1 MKMREGRCV
10 LKGERG
16 VLQNPP
22 YWSVG
27 RGNHRYG
34 GFASDNQAYNK
45 VHGKTRTS
53 QAHNV
58 CLILFANEANSRYRL
73 VLAANRDEFY
83 SRPTAP
89 AAFWKEAPDVL
100 AGIDLKSGGSW
111 LGATRSGKIA
121 AVTNLRGPGKA
132 WENAPSRGNLVSDFL
147 IGNESPA
154 VFIYKLRTRARN
166 YNGFNLLLGSA
177 EELWWYSNRYDEPPR
192 RITPGIHGLSNDLL
206 DTPWPKVERGKR
218 ALGHLIIDEKEIT
231 SEKVFPIL
239 EDHSPAADD
248 ELPDT
253 GVGLELER
261 VLSAPFVRT
270 QDYGTR
276 SSTVLLIDHTGNV
289 TFVEHSFNPRDDSRK
304 ETRYEFRIEP

>member
-100 AGIDLKSGGSW
+100 AGKDLKSGGSW
-111 LGATRSGKIA
+111 MGATRGGKIA
-121 AVTNLRGPGKA
+121 AVTNLPRAGKS
-132 WENAPSRGNLVSDFL
+132 WEKATSTGKS
-147 IGNESPA
+147 GS
-154 VFIYKLRTRARN
+154 
-166 YNGFNLLLGSA
+166 GF
-177 EELWWYSNRYDEPPR
+177 
-192 RITPGIHGLSNDLL
+192 
-206 DTPWPKVERGKR
+206 
-218 ALGHLIIDEKEIT
+218 
-231 SEKVFPIL
+231 F
-239 EDHSPAADD
+239 
-248 ELPDT
+248 
-253 GVGLELER
+253 
-261 VLSAPFVRT
+261 
-270 QDYGTR
+270 
-276 SSTVLLIDHTGNV
+276 
-289 TFVEHSFNPRDDSRK
+289 
-304 ETRYEFRIEP
+304 

>member
-1 MKMREGRCV
+1 M
-10 LKGERG
+10 
-16 VLQNPP
+16 
-22 YWSVG
+22 
-27 RGNHRYG
+27 
-34 GFASDNQAYNK
+34 
-45 VHGKTRTS
+45 
-53 QAHNV
+53 

-100 AGIDLKSGGSW
+100 AGKDLKSGGSW
-111 LGATRSGKIA
+111 LGVTRSGKIA
-121 AVTNLRGPGKA
+121 AVTNFRGPGKV
-132 WENAPSRGNLVSDFL
+132 WENAPSRGNLVSGFL
-147 IGNESPA
+147 MSNESPD

-166 YNGFNLLLGSA
+166 YNGFNLLLGNA
-177 EELWWYSNRYDEPPR
+177 EGLWWYSNRYDEPPR
-192 RITPGIHGLSNDLL
+192 RITSGIHGLSNDLL

-218 ALGHLIIDEKEIT
+218 ALGHLIVDEKEIT
-231 SEKVFPIL
+231 SEQVFPIL

-261 VLSAPFVRT
+261 VLSAPFIRT
-270 QDYGTR
+270 QEYGTR
-276 SSTVLLIDHTGNV
+276 SSTVLLIDHTGSA
-289 TFVEHSFNPRDDSRK
+289 TFVEHSFNPRDESQK